1 MLESVVIQ
9 QSAEAVAQQNTSDKN
24 EFGFGKT
31 MKNTAIRTLRTVDE
45 SFRIME
51 EGAKDVRKLLDL
63 VGINLDVAK
72 GEAIIDG
79 VASFMSK
86 GLSAQ
91 DAQNLMKSLRND

>member
-51 EGAKDVRKLLDL
+51 EGAKDQFRSYFNRREERLAHFEQLDNFYSSK
-63 VGINLDVAK
+63 NLKKVLEIFYIK
-72 GEAIIDG
+72 ES
-79 VASFMSK
+79 VT
-86 GLSAQ
+86 
-91 DAQNLMKSLRND
+91 